1 MPTEFA
7 TYQNYCRNLKFED
20 KPDIGYLRKILKDL
34 FHKQGYEYDHKYDW
48 MDQKICIP
56 RNPKENKEDD
66 WWEEQDQLFHGKF

>member
-20 KPDIGYLRKILKDL
+20 KPDIGYLRKILNDL

-56 RNPKENKEDD
+56 RNLKENKEDD